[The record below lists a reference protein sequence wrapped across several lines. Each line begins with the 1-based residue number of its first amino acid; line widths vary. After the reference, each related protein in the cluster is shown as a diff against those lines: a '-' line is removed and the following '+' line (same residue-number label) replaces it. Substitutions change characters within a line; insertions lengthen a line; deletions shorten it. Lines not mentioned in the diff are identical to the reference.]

1 MLNVSYFEDA
11 SSHFSPAGM
20 SPLHLAA
27 WAGQVEVARLM
38 VEKGAEVN
46 MRSSTGETPLHLAC
60 QHGNIEVVK
69 NLMLFPLTLQLQA

>member
-1 MLNVSYFEDA
+1 
-11 SSHFSPAGM
+11 M

-46 MRSSTGETPLHLAC
+46 MRSSTGDTPLHLAC
-60 QHGNIEVVK
+60 QHGNIEVVINCIPFDK
-69 NLMLFPLTLQLQA
+69 KVGNIFTMNIFSHTACRNSD